1 MDTHDFDEAAF
12 DRQERLTAYLDDEL
26 TPDERAALEDELA
39 RDPDLRDELE
49 SLRATA
55 SALRNLGAPQA
66 PEAFVREVET
76 RIRVR
81 SRGRFFDEDP
91 LYRSRL
97 PYELF
102 AAVLLVMLGALLYY
116 GDPTQRDTDLAM
128 AGREEPAS
136 APPPASAPAPATS
149 EPVLTP
155 ARREPLRYRVTLQDP
170 NPRERLDTLEATL
183 RQAGAA
189 DLQRRRDGDA
199 ETLSATLPEARLEGA
214 LRDLGPVLRVE
225 RVSSPDAP
233 SLLISVTAP

>member
-26 TPDERAALEDELA
+26 TPDERAALEEELD
-39 RDPDLRDELE
+39 RDADLRAELE

-136 APPPASAPAPATS
+136 APPAS
-149 EPVLTP
+149 EPVLAP

-170 NPRERLDTLEATL
+170 DPRARLDTLEHTL

-214 LRDLGPVLRVE
+214 LRDLGPVRRVE
-225 RVSSPDAP
+225 RVTSPDAP